1 MERSIMENNTRQI
14 LDMLAEGKIQVDE
27 AERLLSLV
35 STEGEPADS
44 RRTGENNRSSAKYL
58 RICVEPGED
67 ADEDHAERVNIRV
80 PMALIRAGV
89 KLASLIPRSS
99 ADSVNEE
106 LRKKGINFDIG
117 SLKAEDLDPLIDAL
131 QDLEIDV
138 KDGQHKVR
146 VFVE

>member
-1 MERSIMENNTRQI
+1 MENNRRQI
-14 LDMLAEGKIQVDE
+14 LDMLAEGKIQVEE

-35 STEGEPADS
+35 SQESESAGADQQTKDD
-44 RRTGENNRSSAKYL
+44 RPRAKYL
-58 RICVEPGED
+58 RVCVEPGDD
-67 ADEDHAERVNIRV
+67 ADEEHTERVNIRV

-89 KLASLIPRSS
+89 KLAALIPTQA

-106 LRKKGINFDIG
+106 LRKKGIKFDV
-117 SLKAEDLDPLIDAL
+117 SSFNADDLEPLIDAL
-131 QDLEIDV
+131 QDLEVDV